1 MMFIVSLKWQIYVE
15 DKIAL
20 CSGED
25 FWNTKEMPQYEPPTF
40 KMMLTK

>member
-1 MMFIVSLKWQIYVE
+1 MTLE

-25 FWNTKEMPQYEPPTF
+25 FWNTKEMPQYETPTF